1 MRVKIEPKG
10 DKGRAFHAELVAWA
24 KADFW
29 TDGDKA
35 TRPVWAVFAGPAE
48 QLRAFV
54 ANLLEGHAAKQD
66 RGYQKGG
73 ERFEFLKSAGYTV
86 TMRTLE
92 DGSAVATFA
101 LRWAL
106 TWECPVD
113 ARHALDF
120 VAIPPLEWVDKQ
132 RFDEARAA
140 KLLARLEA
148 DAVIR
153 GQHMEDEWRGSVRTR
168 RSALRIDKVIET
180 ELQKMLAY
188 GALLLHYLDH
198 RLALPIPRD
207 PVFGAWLLLLGHV
220 EGPVKI
226 SGRPNPGET
235 WSASVER
242 WYKVENAEEAGASPG
257 FVFRPFNFDV
267 PGWLAR
273 EVQRFMRAGGM

>member
-10 DKGRAFHAELVAWA
+10 EKGRAFHAELVAWA

-54 ANLLEGHAAKQD
+54 ANLLEGGVAKED
-66 RGYQKGG
+66 KGWQKGG
-73 ERFEFLKSAGYTV
+73 ERFEFMRSAGYMV
-86 TMRTLE
+86 TTRTLE

-106 TWECPVD
+106 TWECPAEP
-113 ARHALDF
+113 ARALSF
-120 VAIPPLEWVDKQ
+120 VVLPPLAWVAEQ
-132 RFDEARAA
+132 RFDETRAIG
-140 KLLARLEA
+140 LLRRLEA
-148 DAVIR
+148 DTVIR
-153 GQHMEDEWRGSVRTR
+153 DQFMEDEWRGSVRTR
-168 RSALRIDKVIET
+168 QSQIRIDKVIES
-180 ELQKMLAY
+180 ELHRMLAY

-220 EGPVKI
+220 AGPIKI
-226 SGRPNPGET
+226 AGRPVPGDT
-235 WSASVER
+235 WGSNQR
-242 WYKVENAEEAGASPG
+242 WYKVEDAEAAGASPG
-257 FVFRPFNFDV
+257 FLFHAGGFDV
-267 PGWLAR
+267 PAWLAR